1 MTCDGSVEVVTG
13 VITARTISRTSTM
26 TACHAQLALHT
37 RILSSPHQ
45 SAAVYSLCE
54 LFTRHTSWLNI
65 TLSFTNCSQLP
76 CLKLSLRNEH
86 YILTEWIGCSS
97 LQIYRV
103 SLTSCSSCRCNNIT
117 ETHVDNLLV
126 SKFINL
132 KDCNEDEQH
141 QMNVNNC
148 VNHKQ
153 IQIQLGFG

>member
-1 MTCDGSVEVVTG
+1 MTCDRSVEVVAG

-26 TACHAQLALHT
+26 TARHAQLALHT

-54 LFTRHTSWLNI
+54 HFTRHTSWLNI
-65 TLSFTNCSQLP
+65 TLSFMNCSQFP

-86 YILTEWIGCSS
+86 YILTEWISCSS

-103 SLTSCSSCRCNNIT
+103 ICGSCRCNNIT
-117 ETHVDNLLV
+117 ETHVDNILV
-126 SKFINL
+126 SKFIKL
-132 KDCNEDEQH
+132 KDCYEDEQH
-141 QMNVNNC
+141 QMNENRC